1 MTYRRV
7 VVGTDGSETAA
18 VAVQQAADMAAAFD
32 AELLIVT
39 AFESKPSGTG
49 RGENVPEDL
58 QWQITDSGVA
68 EGHAL
73 AASQLAVERGISA
86 KKIHS
91 ISERGEPA
99 DALITVAEERG
110 GDLIVVGSRGMSSPS
125 RFLLGNVPNKVSHHA
140 PCDVIIV
147 HTTN

>member
-1 MTYRRV
+1 V

-18 VAVQQAADMAAAFD
+18 VAVQQAADMAVAFD

-39 AFESKPSGTG
+39 AFEDRAS
-49 RGENVPEDL
+49 RGDRAESVPDDIS
-58 QWQITDSGVA
+58 WQITDSGVA

-73 AASQLAVERGISA
+73 SASRVAVERGLPS
-86 KKIHS
+86 KKVHS

-110 GDLIVVGSRGMSSPS
+110 GDLIVVGSKGMSSAS

-147 HTTN
+147 HTAG

>member
-1 MTYRRV
+1 M
-7 VVGTDGSETAA
+7 A
-18 VAVQQAADMAAAFD
+18 VAFQ

-39 AFESKPSGTG
+39 AYENQPSGAS
-49 RGENVPEDL
+49 RDEAVPVDL

-73 AASQLAVERGISA
+73 QASRVAVGRGLDA
-86 KKIHS
+86 KRVHS

-110 GDLIVVGSRGMSSPS
+110 GDLIVVGSKGMSSPS

-147 HTTN
+147 HTTD